1 MEKPGKNGNNE
12 IMINPGNKKTGKKQI
27 DTNGE
32 YIIYVSVRQL
42 VEFILRCGDIDNR
55 HTSGS
60 DTAMQE
66 GTRLHRL
73 IQRRQGETYHA
84 EVPLKYIYSTDR
96 YNIVI
101 DGRAD
106 GIIEDDKVTIDEI
119 KCVMRDL
126 DYIREP
132 DPVHLAQALCYA
144 YIYLKQHSLSDISV
158 RMSYCHIETEQ
169 MKYFDFDFTSEE
181 IISWFDNLMSKYIV
195 WADFQYDWHF
205 KCIKSIDGL
214 EFPFPYREGQRDLVI
229 YGYQTIRESKKIYI
243 QAPTGVGKTVT
254 TIFPSVKAVGQGMA
268 NKIFYLTA
276 KTITRTVAEDTYEI
290 LRRDGLK
297 FKTVTITAKEKICPC
312 EKAECNPA
320 KCERAR
326 GHYDRVNKALYELL
340 TGYDRIDRNI
350 IEEIAEKYM
359 VCPFELS
366 LDATLFADG
375 IICDYNY
382 VFDPHVQLKRYFSE
396 GLTGDYIF
404 LIDEAHN
411 LVDRGRDMFSAELY
425 KEDFLE
431 LKRGVSNAL
440 QTQTVSKVFNKP
452 SLAMRLVKALERCNK
467 HLLSLKK
474 ECDGCRVLDD
484 IDIFAGLVESVRT
497 VMDQFLQ
504 DEDDSEVRQKVLE
517 FYFEICHF
525 LLIYEKLDKNYTIY
539 SEIEEDT
546 KDKRFKVKLLCV
558 NPRENL
564 KEAMAKGRSSIL
576 FSATFLPIQYYKN
589 LLGGEKTDY
598 EVYAKSAFD
607 NKKRG
612 LFIAGD
618 VTSKYTRRSDA
629 EYQKIASYIY
639 EITKVKTGNYMVF
652 FPSHA
657 FLAKVYESFC
667 NSFLD
672 ENTMDCILQEEYMNE
687 EMREKFLS
695 YFSGTD
701 CDDKVTIDGP
711 VKMSRGEK
719 TKRSLIGFCVLGG
732 IFSEGIDLKNDSLIG
747 AIIVGTGLHMVCNE
761 RELFKDFFDD
771 EESDGFD
778 YAYRYPGINKVLQA
792 AGRVIRTAE
801 DVGVVALLD
810 ERFLYNQNR
819 RLFPREW
826 ENIRNVNLS
835 NVSDEINGFWNKHV
849 L

>member
-12 IMINPGNKKTGKKQI
+12 ILINPGNKKTGKKQI
-27 DTNGE
+27 GDNGE
-32 YIIYVSVRQL
+32 YTIYVSVRQL

-73 IQRRQGETYHA
+73 IQRRQGEKYHA
-84 EVPLKYIYSTDR
+84 EVPLKYTYTTGR
-96 YNIVI
+96 YNIII

-106 GIIEDDKVTIDEI
+106 GIIEDEKVTIDEI
-119 KCVMRDL
+119 KCVLKDL
-126 DYIREP
+126 DYIKEP
-132 DPVHLAQALCYA
+132 NPIHLAQALCYA

-169 MKYFDFDFTSEE
+169 MKYFDFDFSADEV
-181 IISWFDNLMSKYIV
+181 IKWFDNLMSKYII

-205 KCIKSIDGL
+205 TSIKSIDGL
-214 EFPFPYREGQRDLVI
+214 EFPFPYREGQRDLVV

-243 QAPTGVGKTVT
+243 QAPTGVGKTIT
-254 TIFPSVKAVGQGMA
+254 TVFPSVKAVGQGMA

-290 LRRDGLK
+290 LRRGGLK

-312 EKAECNPA
+312 EKTECNPG
-320 KCERAR
+320 KCERAK
-326 GHYDRVNKALYELL
+326 GHYDRVNKALYELI
-340 TGYDRIDRNI
+340 TGYDRIDRSV

-366 LDATLFADG
+366 LDATLFADS

-396 GLTGDYIF
+396 GMSGDYIF

-411 LVDRGRDMFSAELY
+411 LVDRGRDMFSAKLY

-431 LKRGVSNAL
+431 VKRVLNDAI
-440 QTQTVSKVFNKP
+440 QKQAVTKVFKKP
-452 SLAMRLVKALERCNK
+452 SLAMRLIKALERCNK
-467 HLLSLKK
+467 TLLTLKK
-474 ECDGCRVLDD
+474 ECDGCRELND
-484 IDIFAGLVESVRT
+484 IDIFAGLVSSLHT

-504 DEDDSEVRQKVLE
+504 DEDDSEIRQKVLE

-546 KDKRFKVKLLCV
+546 RDKRFMVKLLCV

-564 KEAMAKGRSSIL
+564 KEAMSKGRSSIL

-629 EYQKIASYIY
+629 EFHKIAAYIY
-639 EITKVKTGNYMVF
+639 EITKVKPGNYMAF

-657 FLAKVYESFC
+657 FLAKVYEQFAGSFM
-667 NSFLD
+667 D
-672 ENTMDCILQEEYMNE
+672 EDTTDCIVQEEYMNE
-687 EMREKFLS
+687 EMRENFLA
-695 YFSGTD
+695 YFSGKEPD
-701 CDDKVTIDGP
+701 PESGISGP
-711 VKMSRGEK
+711 VRTRRGEPI
-719 TKRSLIGFCVLGG
+719 KRTLIGFCVLGG

-747 AIIVGTGLHMVCNE
+747 AIVVGTGLPMVCNE
-761 RELFKDFFDD
+761 RELLKDFFDD
-771 EESDGFD
+771 ENSDGFD
-778 YAYRYPGINKVLQA
+778 YAYRYPGMNKVLQA

-801 DVGVVALLD
+801 DVGIVALLD
-810 ERFLYNQNR
+810 ERFLYNQNN

-826 ENIRNVNLS
+826 EDIRVINAG
-835 NVSDEINGFWNKHV
+835 NVSDEIRGFWDGHS
-849 L
+849 